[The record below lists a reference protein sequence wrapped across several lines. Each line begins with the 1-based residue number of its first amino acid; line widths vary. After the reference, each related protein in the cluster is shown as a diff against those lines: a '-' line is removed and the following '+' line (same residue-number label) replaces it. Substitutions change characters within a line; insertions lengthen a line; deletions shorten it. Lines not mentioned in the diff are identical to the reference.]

1 MIVKEVK
8 SAIKDATA
16 PIVKVLQKSEH
27 VKVIVL
33 GFKKGLGL
41 KEHKTNVATKL
52 VVIEGSINYTE
63 GGASVIIDSFEDMD
77 IPVNAPHA
85 VEALEDSICFL
96 IQG

>member
-8 SAIKDATA
+8 SGLKDATA
-16 PIVKVLQKSEH
+16 PIIKVLQKSEH
-27 VKVIVL
+27 IKVIVL
-33 GFKKGLGL
+33 GFKKGMGL
-41 KEHKTNVATKL
+41 KKHQTNVATKL
-52 VVIEGSINYTE
+52 VVIVGSINYTE

>member
-8 SAIKDATA
+8 SGLKDATA
-16 PIVKVLQKSEH
+16 PIIKVLQKSEH
-27 VKVIVL
+27 IKVIVL
-33 GFKKGLGL
+33 GFKKGMGL
-41 KEHKTNVATKL
+41 KKHQTNVATKL

-63 GGASVIIDSFEDMD
+63 GVASVIIDSFEDMD

>member
-8 SAIKDATA
+8 LGLKDATA
-16 PIVKVLQKSEH
+16 PIIKVLQKSEYI
-27 VKVIVL
+27 KVIVL
-33 GFKKGLGL
+33 GFKKGMGL
-41 KEHKTNVATKL
+41 KKHQTNVATKL
-52 VVIEGSINYTE
+52 VVIEGIINYTE
-63 GGASVIIDSFEDMD
+63 GGVSVIIDSFEDRD

>member
-8 SAIKDATA
+8 SELKDATA
-16 PIVKVLQKSEH
+16 PIIKVLQKSEH

-33 GFKKGLGL
+33 GFKKGMGL
-41 KEHKTNVATKL
+41 KEHKTNAATKL
-52 VVIEGSINYTE
+52 VVIEGSVNYIE

-77 IPVNAPHA
+77 IPVNTPHA

>member
-1 MIVKEVK
+1 
-8 SAIKDATA
+8 
-16 PIVKVLQKSEH
+16 
-27 VKVIVL
+27 
-33 GFKKGLGL
+33 
-41 KEHKTNVATKL
+41 

-63 GGASVIIDSFEDMD
+63 GAASVIIDPFEDMD